1 MLWPQGLVGLPW
13 ASQTCKGS
21 AGFTHAAPAC
31 CERCRPHK
39 LFAAAQVLLLFA
51 IILRFVEELRSAVH
65 SKTLATPIISHSQVL
80 SRQRITAARLLL
92 GVLTSMH
99 YVLPLCSVGK
109 WRSGLIFASCLI
121 ISIRPET
128 WVSQAVPWARA
139 GPCVQAFCRLCCWC
153 QVHTWDMFCFMPAQP
168 CCSCHAALTIVVV
181 NFLGDFEKGR
191 GDSYMK
197 LKMLLVWPAGCGAD
211 SAAHGVAQHAGPV
224 SQLQV
229 LGCRCAGVAPSAA
242 SACRL
247 WCLGTSLSCLL
258 VTSFLVTRE

>member
-1 MLWPQGLVGLPW
+1 MLLSARCLKQAWCGHTVHAVASGVGGSAMGQPDLQGL
-13 ASQTCKGS
+13 CYC
-21 AGFTHAAPAC
+21 FTRAAPAC

-121 ISIRPET
+121 SRRPET
-128 WVSQAVPWARA
+128 WISQAVPWARA
-139 GPCVQAFCRLCCWC
+139 GPCAQAFCRLCCWC

-168 CCSCHAALTIVVV
+168 CCSCHAALTKVWSTSWAT
-181 NFLGDFEKGR
+181 LRR
-191 GDSYMK
+191 G
-197 LKMLLVWPAGCGAD
+197 G
-211 SAAHGVAQHAGPV
+211 
-224 SQLQV
+224 
-229 LGCRCAGVAPSAA
+229 
-242 SACRL
+242 
-247 WCLGTSLSCLL
+247 GTL
-258 VTSFLVTRE
+258 T